1 MAFALVWPRKVD
13 VPFLQEEEPQ
23 ADISSL
29 PVMRKSL
36 TKSEIVRNRP
46 EIDRIFK
53 KGKAVSCKGVKLIV
67 WKNDLGWSRIIVI
80 PVRHYGDAVQ
90 RNKIRRQIK
99 EIWRTSKERLVSG
112 YDFAFVV
119 YPGNAYDFTTLT
131 QQLLTLCDK
140 AGVINTSGS
149 SSLS

>member
-1 MAFALVWPRKVD
+1 LGSAPAWQPKAVAP
-13 VPFLQEEEPQ
+13 
-23 ADISSL
+23 SL
-29 PVMRKSL
+29 PEEGLRADTSLLPAMRKSL

-53 KGKAVSCKGVKLIV
+53 QGKATSCKGIRLIV
-67 WKNDLGWSRIIVI
+67 GKNDLGWSRIIVI
-80 PVRHYGDAVQ
+80 PVRHYGNAVQ

-99 EIWRTSKERLVSG
+99 EFWRTSKERLVSG

-119 YPGNAYDFTTLT
+119 YPGNAYDFTMLT
-131 QQLLTLCDK
+131 QQLLHLCEK
-140 AGVINTSGS
+140 AGVTTPSGT